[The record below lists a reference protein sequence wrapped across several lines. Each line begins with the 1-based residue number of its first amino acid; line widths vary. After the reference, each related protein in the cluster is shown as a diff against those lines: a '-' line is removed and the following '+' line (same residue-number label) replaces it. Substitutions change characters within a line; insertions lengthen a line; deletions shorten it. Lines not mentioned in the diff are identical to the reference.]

1 MIVGALPEA
10 TITVREMVGARFED
24 ESVTSYV
31 TVYIPGV
38 FVSTGLFVMILAVIS
53 PSSLS
58 VAVAHEST

>member
-1 MIVGALPEA
+1 
-10 TITVREMVGARFED
+10 MVGAGFD
-24 ESVTSYV
+24 DASFTSYK

-38 FVSTGLFVMILAVIS
+38 FVSTGFVVIILAVIS